1 MEKSNHNEFILSEYQ
16 QCFEHMRHYESIAQD
31 LLKFSFTYYSAIITL
46 SLGIYQFYFNKSDTG
61 NPSLLFIAVLL
72 ILSFIVGNLIILLL
86 ARNRKYFIDV
96 AHQVNSIRS
105 YFLREKVLFDN
116 VLPLDVKYPKLVN
129 LRSSQFLIYDVFLVI
144 NTIILFFGIYCLMNF
159 LQMPI
164 AMIIALPIPI
174 IYLILIMS
182 VTKKFLKS
190 EKANSI

>member
-1 MEKSNHNEFILSEYQ
+1 MEKPIPNEFILSEYQ

-46 SLGIYQFYFNKSDTG
+46 SLGIYQFYYNKLNTY

-105 YFLREKVLFDN
+105 YFIKDKVVFEN
-116 VLPLDVKYPKLVN
+116 VLPTDVTYPKLVN
-129 LRSSQFLIYDVFLVI
+129 LRSSQFLIFDVFLAI
-144 NTIILFFGIYCLMNF
+144 NTVILFFGIFCLMQF
-159 LQMPI
+159 LQI
-164 AMIIALPIPI
+164 AGALIIALPIPI
-174 IYLILIMS
+174 IYLILILLI
-182 VTKKFLKS
+182 TKKFLKS
-190 EKANSI
+190 EKTNRI

>member
-1 MEKSNHNEFILSEYQ
+1 MEKPIPNEFILSEYQ

-46 SLGIYQFYFNKSDTG
+46 SLGIYQFYYNKLNTY

-105 YFLREKVLFDN
+105 YFIKDKVVFEN
-116 VLPLDVKYPKLVN
+116 VLPTDVTYPKLVN
-129 LRSSQFLIYDVFLVI
+129 LRSSQFLIFDVFLAI
-144 NTIILFFGIYCLMNF
+144 NTVILFFGISCLMQF
-159 LQMPI
+159 LQI
-164 AMIIALPIPI
+164 AGALIIALPIPI
-174 IYLILIMS
+174 IYLILILLI
-182 VTKKFLKS
+182 TKKFLKS
-190 EKANSI
+190 EKTNRI